1 MKHGSITGS
10 VKQVEAT
17 GNWRARYRD
26 ASGKAHS
33 RTFKLKGHAQNWL
46 RDELNVMHSGAPVV
60 KDATTLDAYVTK
72 WTKRVALDIRT
83 TTAQTYGTYY
93 RVHIKPTLGSVEFR
107 HLDSEAVRDWFDK
120 LRTTKRHGNEDSP
133 ALSRATCAKAYK
145 LLKRIC
151 SDAVEDGY
159 MATNPCRIKGASAEP
174 DYRLS
179 YEEPPDADEVRALAA
194 AVPADYRAMVLLAG
208 FGGLRW
214 GEAAGLQRRHIDV
227 QAGTV
232 RIEQQIVR
240 GERGEP
246 TVGVPKT
253 DAGRRTVHLHGEVVA
268 ALRTHLADHCGQ
280 GPSAYLFTTERGA
293 LLRANNFRR
302 NIWLPAT
309 EKVGK
314 PDRRFHD
321 LRHAAATFAAATGA
335 TTKDLMARMGHRSQV
350 AAIRYQHATQAQ
362 QSAIAAAL
370 DEMLAPKD
378 NGGKVVPLRQ
388 AQ

>member
-1 MKHGSITGS
+1 MKQGSINGS
-10 VKQVEAT
+10 VVKVKAT
-17 GNWRARYRD
+17 GNWRARYRS
-26 ASGKAHS
+26 ASGKVTS
-33 RTFKLKGHAQNWL
+33 KTFKLKGHAENWL
-46 RDELNVMHSGAPVV
+46 RDELNAMHSGAPVL

-72 WTKRVALDIRT
+72 WTKRVALDIRG
-83 TTAQTYGTYY
+83 TTAQTYATYY

-107 HLDSEAVRDWFDK
+107 HLDSEAVRDWYDT
-120 LRTTKRHGNEDSP
+120 LRTTKRHGKKDSP
-133 ALSRATCAKAYK
+133 ALSRATCAKTYK

-151 SDAVEDGY
+151 ADAVDDGY

-179 YEEPPDADEVRALAA
+179 YEEPPDAEEVRALAA
-194 AVPADYRAMVLLAG
+194 AVPAEFQAMVLLAG

-268 ALRTHLADHCGQ
+268 ALRLHLADYCGR
-280 GPSAYLFTTERGA
+280 GPNAYLFTTERGA
-293 LLRANNFRR
+293 LLRAN
-302 NIWLPAT
+302 
-309 EKVGK
+309 
-314 PDRRFHD
+314 
-321 LRHAAATFAAATGA
+321 
-335 TTKDLMARMGHRSQV
+335 
-350 AAIRYQHATQAQ
+350 
-362 QSAIAAAL
+362 
-370 DEMLAPKD
+370 
-378 NGGKVVPLRQ
+378 
-388 AQ
+388 